1 MRIIDETMLSV
12 DDTMMLKDEVDDHDQ
27 DEVEPPYHYMVN
39 IVVRSMCDGQWPC
52 MDFTVLNQVARNS
65 ENIIF
70 DAKRLIW
77 CKFAD
82 SSRFDSHVLKVDA
95 TEFQTNL
102 EPFFCVYFCQS

>member
-1 MRIIDETMLSV
+1 MSV
-12 DDTMMLKDEVDDHDQ
+12 DDTMMLTDEVDDHDQ
-27 DEVEPPYHYMVN
+27 DEVEPPYHYMANMVA
-39 IVVRSMCDGQWPC
+39 RSLCDVPWPC
-52 MDFTVLNQVARNS
+52 MDFTVFDRIFGDAAKNQVARNS

-82 SSRFDSHVLKVDA
+82 SSRFDSHVLNVDA

-102 EPFFCVYFCQS
+102 EPFFRVHFC